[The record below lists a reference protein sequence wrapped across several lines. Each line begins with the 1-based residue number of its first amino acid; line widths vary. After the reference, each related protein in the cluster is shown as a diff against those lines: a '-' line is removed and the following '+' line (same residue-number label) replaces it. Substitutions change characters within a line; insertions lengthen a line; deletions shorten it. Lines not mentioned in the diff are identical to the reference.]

1 MKRLF
6 SEEEIAEFIDSLD
19 FSKLNKEADCLELN
33 DNAYLCFNPSNAI
46 HNFFIMYY
54 YKNEWRIVSK
64 VKIGLTGDFEDDFI
78 YGVEKVMSDAKILE
92 EY

>member
-6 SEEEIAEFIDSLD
+6 TEEEIAEFIDSLD
-19 FSKLNKEADCLELN
+19 FSTIKREADCLELN

-54 YKNEWRIVSK
+54 YKNEWRVVSK
-64 VKIGLTGDFEDDFI
+64 VKIGLTGDFEEDFI
-78 YGVEKVMSDAKILE
+78 YGVEKVMADAKILE